1 MPRPKKD
8 YVLFNMRVDRTVME
22 RFNEYCEEV
31 GQTKALAFERIVSA
45 YLDQYEEDKL
55 NLEEFKKQQKE

>member
-8 YVLFNMRVDRTVME
+8 YVLFNMRVDRAVME

-31 GQTKALAFERIVSA
+31 GQTKTLAFERIVSVF
-45 YLDQYEEDKL
+45 LDRYEEDKKRF
-55 NLEEFKKQQKE
+55 EEFKEQH